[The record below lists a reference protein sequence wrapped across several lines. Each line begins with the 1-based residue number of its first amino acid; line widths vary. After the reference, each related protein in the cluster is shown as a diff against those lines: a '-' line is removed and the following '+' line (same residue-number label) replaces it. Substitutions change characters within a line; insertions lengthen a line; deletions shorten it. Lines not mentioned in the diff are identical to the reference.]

1 MSLKPQDMMVALK
14 LCIYQRK
21 RPPISV
27 IAADL
32 KMSPSEVH
40 AAIKRLQQAR
50 LLHGPEMG
58 EKPNLS
64 AIEEF
69 LLHGVKYAFPAE
81 HGEVTRGLPTSFAAP
96 PLNNEIVPSD
106 ELPPVWPWRDGETR
120 GIALEPLYRT
130 APEAAVRDPV
140 LYELLALV
148 DAIRDGRA
156 RERKIAEKHLT
167 NRLRGENVKTQ
178 SRSAH

>member
-1 MSLKPQDMMVALK
+1 MLRSSVFSK
-14 LCIYQRK
+14 LGCCMARRCKKNRIY
-21 RPPISV
+21 
-27 IAADL
+27 
-32 KMSPSEVH
+32 
-40 AAIKRLQQAR
+40 RLS
-50 LLHGPEMG
+50 
-58 EKPNLS
+58 KN
-64 AIEEF
+64 F

-96 PLNNEIVPSD
+96 PLKDEIASDD

-130 APEAAVRDPV
+130 APAAAIRDPI

-156 RERKIAEKHLT
+156 RERNIAEKELIS
-167 NRLRGENVKTQ
+167 RLHTKNVNTQ
-178 SRSAH
+178 ARSAH